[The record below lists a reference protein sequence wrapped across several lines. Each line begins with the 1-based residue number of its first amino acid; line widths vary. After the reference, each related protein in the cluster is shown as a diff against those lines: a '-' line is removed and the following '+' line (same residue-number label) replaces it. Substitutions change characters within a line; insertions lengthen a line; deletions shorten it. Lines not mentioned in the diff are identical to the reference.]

1 MDVEIRMPDLAT
13 TDSEVTLIRWLAQ
26 VGQKVRLGEPL
37 IEIETDKATM
47 EVECV
52 AAGTLKLIH
61 ARPGERVAVG
71 QVIAV
76 IETSGE
82 PSTADRGSA
91 VPVSQPARRMDEV
104 SAAAPVPRP
113 SDGSRVSFFARNK
126 AARGLGLG
134 SAVRLSPTQREAARR
149 LQESKQT
156 IPHFYLNTSA
166 DAERL
171 TAIRDEAARRD
182 PPHKLTWDAFFVYAV
197 AKALKAF
204 DRMCYRFDGDR
215 LVRRSTDAIGV
226 AADVDDMLYVVP
238 VEKPLTLSLEQISDQ
253 ILSRVDRIRQG
264 DPAAKK
270 MGETSITITNLGA
283 EGIESFAAIINPPE
297 TAILAIGKVAPTV
310 SVQDDRMVIQKR
322 VSLTLSV
329 DHRIVNG
336 KYAARFL
343 SKIVNELEQFQ

>member
-13 TDSEVTLIRWLAQ
+13 AENEVTLVRWLVQA
-26 VGQKVRLGEPL
+26 GQPVRLGEPL
-37 IEIETDKATM
+37 LEIETDKATM

-71 QVIAV
+71 QVIAIV
-76 IETSGE
+76 ET
-82 PSTADRGSA
+82 
-91 VPVSQPARRMDEV
+91 
-104 SAAAPVPRP
+104 SAAAAQIVREAAVTTSQTSRRLTEVDVSAPVHRP

-126 AARGLGLG
+126 AARGLGPAG
-134 SAVRLSPTQREAARR
+134 AVRLSATQQAAARR

-166 DAERL
+166 NAERL
-171 TAIRDEAARRD
+171 VVLRDAAARRD
-182 PPHKLTWDAFFVYAV
+182 PPEQIVWDAFFVRAV
-197 AKALKAF
+197 AQALKAF
-204 DRMCYRFDGDR
+204 DRMRYRFDGDR
-215 LVRRSTDAIGV
+215 LVPRSTDAVGV

-238 VEKPLTLSLEQISDQ
+238 VEKPLTLNLEQISEQ
-253 ILSRVDRIRQG
+253 IMSWVERIRQG

-270 MGETSITITNLGA
+270 LRETSLTITNLGA
-283 EGIESFAAIINPPE
+283 EGIESFSAIINPPE
-297 TAILAIGKVAPTV
+297 TATLAIGKVAPTV
-310 SVQDDRMVIQKR
+310 MVQDDQIVVQKR

-329 DHRIVNG
+329 DHRVVNG

-343 SKIVNELEQFQ
+343 SKIVHELEHL